1 MLKYRKILNLY
12 HSLSLEGMSRGNELA
27 NKEILMKHKKGSII
41 AIIII
46 LIVIICG
53 GVLGWRQNQQKNQIV
68 TKNITYKNV
77 PTFFFHGWG
86 SSYHAEEDM
95 VNAIRNSKVTNNV
108 IRINVTKNQKVIF
121 HGHLKKNAKNPI
133 IEVNFDD
140 NKLNAY
146 RGNYADAYKD
156 LGAKYVKAAI
166 TAVNEKYHYKN
177 INIVAHSMGNL
188 ETAYYFEQ
196 YPALQKRYPVD
207 HFISIAGHY
216 DGIVGTNDT
225 PNKLKLNPET
235 GKPNIIQPEFRG
247 LLPLR
252 STFPTNTKV
261 LNIFGNLEDGTN
273 SDGDVSNNSSR
284 SLKYLIGSRAKSYK
298 TLMIKGKNAQ
308 HSKLHNNQEVNKAI
322 INFLW

>member
-1 MLKYRKILNLY
+1 MQHKSANIVAFVILL
-12 HSLSLEGMSRGNELA
+12 
-27 NKEILMKHKKGSII
+27 I
-41 AIIII
+41 AII
-46 LIVIICG
+46 CG
-53 GVLGWRQNQQKNQIV
+53 CWFALSQNNQNQQVV
-68 TKNITYKNV
+68 TKKITYKNV

-95 VNAIRNSKVTNNV
+95 VNAIRNAKVTDNV

-146 RGNYADAYKD
+146 RGNYADGYKD

-166 TAVNEKYHYKN
+166 IAVNEKYHYKN

-196 YPALQKRYPVD
+196 YPNLQKKYPVD

-216 DGIVGTNDT
+216 DGIIGENDSQ
-225 PNKLKLNPET
+225 NRLKLNAKT
-235 GKPNIIQPEFRG
+235 GKPNIIQPEYRG

-252 STFPTNTKV
+252 QTFPRNTRV

-273 SDGDVSNNSSR
+273 SDGDVSNNSAK
-284 SLKYLIGSRAKSYK
+284 SLKYLVAGRAKSYRN
-298 TLMIKGKNAQ
+298 LMIKGKNAQ